1 MKPKKQQRKER
12 LLKFRQEVLPKLKKI
27 YKVTSHGPKNAPDTM
42 YKIKISD
49 LLIYD
54 YYPMSEKLRKEKYS
68 LDEYKMIWSWHDY
81 KLDNLLEKVNKL

>member
-1 MKPKKQQRKER
+1 MKRKEFERKQR
-12 LLKFRQEVLPKLKKI
+12 LKIFRDMILPKLQKT

-42 YKIKISD
+42 YKIKMSD

-68 LDEYKMIWSWHDY
+68 LNENKMIWTWHDY
-81 KLDNLLEKVNKL
+81 KLDNLLEKLNKL